1 VPDFT
6 AQQKSAIEY
15 QKKDACVVAGPGSG
29 KTTVL
34 VERYC
39 RLVEDLGFRLS
50 EILAITFT
58 EKAAANMKEKLA
70 EKFQHNDV
78 RLRDLD
84 SAWVSTIHGFC
95 ARLLRENAIEAGIDP
110 LFRVLDAREAE
121 DLQSEC
127 VNAALDE
134 MVATRR
140 EEMLALIEALQTPF
154 YLATDL
160 TDVYEAI
167 RSAGRS
173 IGEVRAT
180 PNPVGGLSALAVAA
194 RLTSALD
201 AWPQNLTVPRR
212 TQRAE
217 LYELAKNLALRGDA
231 AVIPVKPI
239 NFSRVPPEGKDA
251 LREIEPD
258 LALARARGAD
268 RRMAPLRA
276 LVFDVLERFDAVY
289 KERKTAMAALDFTN
303 LEERTIEMLRRTEIR
318 DRVRDMFRQIMLD
331 EYQDVNERQAELV
344 RLIRGEDVFFAVG
357 DVNQSIYGFRHARP
371 EIFHRY
377 RAEVAESGKH
387 AAELLHNFRSR
398 DAILRAVEYLLNES
412 EGIDPRALVAGREFA
427 EAEDEP
433 FVEIIRASG
442 DDEDEARA
450 REARWIA
457 HRILE
462 LGNEF
467 RDFAVLCRTGEAMKP
482 ILAEFQN
489 AGIPNV
495 CGRRES
501 FLSSRE
507 GRDIT
512 ALLHVVENPRDGI
525 ALATALRSPLVGVS
539 DEALL
544 RLRLLRGSVVG
555 GMNTAAFDRGLLAEF
570 DETDART
577 IGNFADALRRW
588 RADAGVVPLDVLIG
602 RMLSDCGSAWA
613 PGDTA
618 GDNVEAYL
626 HLARTRGVGRA
637 LREFLRELDSIESA
651 VDAESELSDKD
662 QGNRVQVMT
671 AHAAKGLEFPVTII
685 AGMDRG
691 TRRDTAAVAFTPEFG
706 LGIRWKGPDGDGL
719 ADSWAQKNS
728 ERFRQREK
736 EEENRLLYVAMTRA
750 EQRLIL
756 SYSRGSRQSWARKVD
771 DAFVKKEP
779 PVAVQVWE
787 AEADP
792 PAVTRDAHRHATEER
807 IAVIPRPAV
816 NEQYDTAVNVTS
828 LSAFAQCP
836 RRYYIERYV
845 GWSGGA
851 KRGATAKAD
860 PDEIPAA
867 EMGTLVHEILAGK
880 AGQYAEAAQA
890 LAAVFE
896 RSELARRAAG
906 ASRCEREWDFISE
919 IDGVL
924 VRGTIDLWF
933 EDAAGVHIVDYKTD
947 ATVRASEHA
956 PQLAL
961 YSVALE
967 RALGKKPTSASLHYL
982 RADRVE
988 PVALDGEAMARARG
1002 VIGELRTAQET
1013 LSFPMN
1019 AGEHCRTCG
1028 CYRSTCRGMDSST
1041 RAFEGFAP
1049 GTIKPGLEEGDPLEG
1064 WPDMGLPPGTAAALI
1079 DSDGEEK

>member
-6 AQQKSAIEY
+6 AQQKNAIEY
-15 QKKDACVVAGPGSG
+15 LRKDACVVAGPGSG

-84 SAWVSTIHGFC
+84 TAWVSTIHGFC

-110 LFRVLDAREAE
+110 QFRVLDAREAE
-121 DLQSEC
+121 DLQAEC

-134 MVATRR
+134 MVAMRR
-140 EEMLALIEALQTPF
+140 EETLALIEALQTPF
-154 YLATDL
+154 YLAKEL
-160 TDVYEAI
+160 TDAYEAI

-173 IGEVRAT
+173 IADVRAM
-180 PNPVGGLSALAVAA
+180 PNPAGDLTPLSVAA
-194 RLTSALD
+194 RLTTALD
-201 AWPQNLTVPRR
+201 AWPYKLSPLQR

-217 LYELAKNLALRGDA
+217 LYDLARSLSLGDDA
-231 AVIPVKPI
+231 NVPVKPM
-239 NFSRVPPEGKDA
+239 NWQRVPQDA
-251 LREIEPD
+251 KEALKEVEPYFGLLR
-258 LALARARGAD
+258 AKAAD
-268 RRMAPLRA
+268 RDMAPLRDFI
-276 LVFDVLERFDAVY
+276 FDVLQRFDEIY
-289 KERKTAMAALDFTN
+289 RERKAAIPALDFTN
-303 LEERTIEMLRRTEIR
+303 LEERAIEMLRRPETR
-318 DRVRDMFRQIMLD
+318 DRVRGMFRQIMLD

-398 DAILRAVEYLLNES
+398 EAILRAVEALLNES
-412 EGIDPRALVAGREFA
+412 EGIERRDLVAGRAFA
-427 EAEDEP
+427 EAEGP

-442 DDEDEARA
+442 QDEDEARA

-457 HRILE
+457 HRILS

-489 AGIPNV
+489 AGIPYV

-507 GRDIT
+507 GCDIT

-544 RLRLLRGSVVG
+544 RLRLLRGSVIG
-555 GMNTAAFDRGLLAEF
+555 GMNAAAFDRELLADF
-570 DETDART
+570 DEPDAQR
-577 IGNFADALRRW
+577 IESFAKALRRW

-602 RMLSDCGSAWA
+602 RMLSDCGYAWT

-626 HLARTRGVGRA
+626 HLARTRGTGRP
-637 LREFLRELDSIESA
+637 LKKFLRELESIEA
-651 VDAESELSDKD
+651 ALDAESELSDKD

-671 AHAAKGLEFPVTII
+671 AHAAKGLEFPITII

-691 TRRDTAAVAFTPEFG
+691 TRRETAAVAFTPEHG
-706 LGIRWKGPDGDGL
+706 LGLRWKGPEKDGL
-719 ADSWAQKNS
+719 IDSWAQKNA
-728 ERFRQREK
+728 ERFRQRER

-750 EQRLIL
+750 EERLIL
-756 SYSRGSRQSWARKVD
+756 SYSRGSRQGWGRKVD
-771 DAFVKKEP
+771 DAFVKSEP
-779 PVAVQVWE
+779 PVPVRVWE
-787 AEADP
+787 ADADP
-792 PAVTRDAHRHATEER
+792 PAITAGAHRHTGDE
-807 IAVIPRPAV
+807 AVAVVPRPAV
-816 NEQYDTAVNVTS
+816 SEQYDTAVNVTA

-845 GWSGGA
+845 GWSGGPG
-851 KRGATAKAD
+851 KRGATKAD

-867 EMGTLVHEILAGK
+867 EMGTHVHEILAGTP
-880 AGQYAEAAQA
+880 GQYAEDALA

-896 RSELARRAAG
+896 RSELARRAAA

-924 VRGTIDLWF
+924 VRGSIDLWF
-933 EDAAGVHIVDYKTD
+933 EDEQGVHVVDYKTD

-961 YSVALE
+961 YAVALE
-967 RALGKKPTSASLHYL
+967 KALGKRPVSAALHYL

-988 PVALDGEAMARARG
+988 SVEIDEEATGRARAI
-1002 VIGELRTAQET
+1002 IGKLRTAQET
-1013 LSFPMN
+1013 LSFPLN
-1019 AGEHCRTCG
+1019 AGEHCRACR
-1028 CYRSTCRGMDSST
+1028 CYRSMCSGVDDK
-1041 RAFEGFAP
+1041 AE
-1049 GTIKPGLEEGDPLEG
+1049 
-1064 WPDMGLPPGTAAALI
+1064 AAA
-1079 DSDGEEK
+1079 E

>member
-1 VPDFT
+1 MPDFT
-6 AQQKSAIEY
+6 AQQINAIEY
-15 QKKDACVVAGPGSG
+15 RKKDACVVAGPGSG

-70 EKFQHNDV
+70 EKFQHNDL

-110 LFRVLDAREAE
+110 QFRVLDAREAE
-121 DLQSEC
+121 DLQFEC
-127 VNAALDE
+127 MREALDE

-140 EEMLALIEALQTPF
+140 EETLALIEALQTPF
-154 YLATDL
+154 NLARDL
-160 TDVYEAI
+160 TEAYEAI

-173 IGEVRAT
+173 IAEVRAM
-180 PNPVGGLSALAVAA
+180 PNPVGDLSPLAVAA
-194 RLTSALD
+194 ELTSALD
-201 AWPQNLTVPRR
+201 TWPQKLTALQR
-212 TQRAE
+212 TQRTE
-217 LYELAKNLALRGDA
+217 LYELAKNLAVEGDA
-231 AVIPVKPI
+231 ARIPVKPI
-239 NFSRVPPEGKDA
+239 NLGRAPQDARDA
-251 LREIEPD
+251 LRAVDP
-258 LALARARGAD
+258 LLSLMRAKTAD
-268 RRMAPLRA
+268 RNMEALRGLIFDA
-276 LVFDVLERFDAVY
+276 LTRFDEIY
-289 KERKTAMAALDFTN
+289 KERKAGIAALDFTN
-303 LEERTIEMLRRTEIR
+303 LEERTIEMLRKPETR
-318 DRVRDMFRQIMLD
+318 DRVRGMFRQIMLD

-344 RLIRGEDVFFAVG
+344 RLIRAEDVFFAVG

-377 RAEVAESGKH
+377 RAEVAEAGKH
-387 AAELLHNFRSR
+387 AAELLRNFRSR
-398 DAILRAVEYLLNES
+398 EAILRAVEAALNGS
-412 EGIDPRALVAGREFA
+412 EGIEPRALVAGREFVRA
-427 EAEDEP
+427 EGP
-433 FVEIIRASG
+433 FVEVIRASG
-442 DDEDEARA
+442 EDDDEARE

-457 HRILE
+457 HRILS

-482 ILAEFQN
+482 VLAEFQSV
-489 AGIPNV
+489 GIPYV

-501 FLSSRE
+501 FLASRE
-507 GRDIT
+507 GRDIS
-512 ALLHVVENPRDGI
+512 ALLRVVENPRDGI
-525 ALATALRSPLVGVS
+525 ALATALRSPLAGVS

-555 GMNTAAFDRGLLAEF
+555 GVNTAAFDGELLAEF
-570 DETDART
+570 DEADARR
-577 IGNFADALRRW
+577 IRSFATSLRRW

-602 RMLSDCGSAWA
+602 RMLSDCGYVWE
-613 PGDTA
+613 PGDTS

-626 HLARTRGVGRA
+626 HLARTRGTRRS
-637 LREFLRELDSIESA
+637 LKEFLRELKSIESA

-671 AHAAKGLEFPVTII
+671 AHAAKGLEFPITII

-691 TRRDTAAVAFTPEFG
+691 ARQNMAAVAFTPEYG
-706 LGIRWKGPDGDGL
+706 LGIRWKGPDGEGL
-719 ADSWAQKNS
+719 ADSWAQKNA
-728 ERFRQREK
+728 ERFRQREL

-750 EQRLIL
+750 EERLIL
-756 SYSRGSRQSWARKVD
+756 SYSRVKNRAAWARKVD
-771 DAFVKKEP
+771 EAFVKDTP
-779 PVAVQVWE
+779 SVAVQVWG

-792 PAVTRDAHRHATEER
+792 PPLTDAPHKHAGAEAVA
-807 IAVIPRPAV
+807 IVPRPAV

-845 GWSGGA
+845 GWSGGG
-851 KRGATAKAD
+851 KRGAASQAD

-880 AGQYAEAAQA
+880 PGEYAEAARD

-896 RSELARRAAG
+896 RSELARRAAT
-906 ASRCEREWDFISE
+906 ASRREREWDFISE

-933 EDAAGVHIVDYKTD
+933 EDADGVHIVDYKTD
-947 ATVRASEHA
+947 TTVRASEHA

-961 YSVALE
+961 YAVALE
-967 RALGKKPTSASLHYL
+967 KALGKKPASASLHYL

-988 PVALDGEAMARARG
+988 RVAIDDEATTRARAI
-1002 VIGELRTAQET
+1002 IGELRAAQET
-1013 LSFPMN
+1013 FSFPLN
-1019 AGEHCRTCG
+1019 AGEHCRACG
-1028 CYRSTCRGMDSST
+1028 CYRSTCTGVDSPAGSV
-1041 RAFEGFAP
+1041 
-1049 GTIKPGLEEGDPLEG
+1049 
-1064 WPDMGLPPGTAAALI
+1064 
-1079 DSDGEEK
+1079 

>member
-6 AQQKSAIEY
+6 AQQKNAIEY
-15 QKKDACVVAGPGSG
+15 LKKDACVVAGPGSG

-39 RLVEDLGFRLS
+39 RLVEDLGFKLS

-70 EKFQHNDV
+70 EKFEHDAL
-78 RLRDLD
+78 RLRELD

-110 LFRVLDAREAE
+110 QFRVLDAREAE
-121 DLQSEC
+121 DLQFEC
-127 VNAALDE
+127 VHAALDE

-140 EEMLALIEALQTPF
+140 EETLALIEALQTPF
-154 YLATDL
+154 NVATDL
-160 TDVYEAI
+160 TDAYEAI
-167 RSAGRS
+167 RSGGRS
-173 IGEVRAT
+173 IAEVRAM
-180 PNPVGGLSALAVAA
+180 PNPVGEVSAMSVAA
-194 RLTSALD
+194 LLTSALD
-201 AWPQNLTVPRR
+201 AWPQNLTLLQR
-212 TQRAE
+212 TQRSE
-217 LYELAKNLALRGDA
+217 LYELAKRLSLEGDA
-231 AVIPVKPI
+231 VLAPTKPI
-239 NFSRVPPEGKDA
+239 NFQRVPQGAREAMRNVEPIFGF
-251 LREIEPD
+251 LR
-258 LALARARGAD
+258 AKNAD
-268 RRMAPLRA
+268 QKMAPLRG
-276 LVFDVLERFDAVY
+276 LIFDVLTRFDEVY
-289 KERKTAMAALDFTN
+289 RERKAAMAALDFTN
-303 LEERTIEMLRRTEIR
+303 LEERTIEMLRRPEIR
-318 DRVRDMFRQIMLD
+318 ERVRGLFRQVMLD

-344 RLIRGEDVFFAVG
+344 RLIRAEDVFFAVG

-371 EIFHRY
+371 EIFHSY
-377 RAEVAESGKH
+377 RKEVADSGKH

-398 DAILRAVEYLLNES
+398 EAILRAVEVLLNES
-412 EGIDPRALVAGREFA
+412 EGIDPRALVAGREFVDA
-427 EAEDEP
+427 QGP
-433 FVEIIRASG
+433 FVEVVRASDE
-442 DDEDEARA
+442 DDDEARA

-457 HRILE
+457 HRILS

-467 RDFAVLCRTGEAMKP
+467 RDFAVLCRTGEGMKP

-489 AGIPNV
+489 AGIPYV

-501 FLSSRE
+501 FLASRE

-525 ALATALRSPLVGVS
+525 ALATTLRSPLVGVS

-544 RLRLLRGSVVG
+544 RLRLLRGSVIG
-555 GMNTAAFDRGLLAEF
+555 GMNAAAFDREMLVDF
-570 DETDART
+570 DEADARRIET
-577 IGNFADALRRW
+577 FARALRRW

-602 RMLSDCGSAWA
+602 RMLSDCGHAWT

-626 HLARTRGVGRA
+626 HLARTRGTGRA
-637 LREFLRELDSIESA
+637 LREFLRELESIESA

-691 TRRDTAAVAFTPEFG
+691 TRQNTAAVAFTPEYG
-706 LGIRWKGPDGDGL
+706 LGIRWKGPDGSGL
-719 ADSWAQKNS
+719 EDSWAQKNS
-728 ERFRQREK
+728 ERFKEREQQ
-736 EEENRLLYVAMTRA
+736 EENRLLYVAMTRA
-750 EQRLIL
+750 EERLIL
-756 SYSRGSRQSWARKVD
+756 SYSRGSRQGWARKVD
-771 DAFVKKEP
+771 EAFVKNTP
-779 PVAVQVWE
+779 PVAIQVWE
-787 AEADP
+787 ADADP
-792 PAVTRDAHRHATEER
+792 PALTAESHRHVAEESA
-807 IAVIPRPAV
+807 AVIPRPSV
-816 NEQYDTAVNVTS
+816 SEQYDTAVSVTS
-828 LSAFAQCP
+828 LTAFAQCP

-845 GWSGGA
+845 GWAGGP
-851 KRGATAKAD
+851 KRGGGVAKAD
-860 PDEIPAA
+860 PDEISAA
-867 EMGTLVHEILAGK
+867 ELGSTVHEILAGK
-880 AGQYAEAAQA
+880 PGPHAEEALA

-896 RSELARRAAG
+896 RSDLARRAAA

-933 EDAAGVHIVDYKTD
+933 EDADGVHIVDYKTD

-967 RALGKKPTSASLHYL
+967 KALGKKPASASLHYL

-988 PVALDGEAMARARG
+988 PVAIDDEATARARAI
-1002 VIGELRTAQET
+1002 IGELRAAQET
-1013 LSFPMN
+1013 LSFPLN
-1019 AGEHCRTCG
+1019 AGEHCRACG
-1028 CYRSTCRGMDSST
+1028 CYRSTCMGVDDASDM
-1041 RAFEGFAP
+1041 AP
-1049 GTIKPGLEEGDPLEG
+1049 IDRLVASGRITPSAEEGDPLENC
-1064 WPDMGLPPGTAAALI
+1064 PEIRLPRIRGQ
-1079 DSDGEEK
+1079 S

>member
-1 VPDFT
+1 LEARRVPDFT
-6 AQQKSAIEY
+6 AQQQNAIEY
-15 QKKDACVVAGPGSG
+15 RKKDACVVAGPGSG

-39 RLVEDLGFRLS
+39 RLVEDLGFQLS

-110 LFRVLDAREAE
+110 QFRVLDARESE

-140 EEMLALIEALQTPF
+140 GETLALIEALQTPF
-154 YLATDL
+154 YVATDL
-160 TDVYEAI
+160 TDAYEAI
-167 RSAGRS
+167 RSAGRT
-173 IGEVRAT
+173 IAEVRAM
-180 PNPVGGLSALAVAA
+180 PNPVGDVSALAVAA
-194 RLTSALD
+194 RLTSALN
-201 AWPQNLTVPRR
+201 AWPYTLTPL
-212 TQRAE
+212 QRSQRSE
-217 LYELAKNLALRGDA
+217 LYQLANALAIGGDDA
-231 AVIPVKPI
+231 KVPAKPI
-239 NFSRVPPEGKDA
+239 HFGRVPQSAKDA
-251 LREIEPD
+251 LRDLEPD
-258 LALARARGAD
+258 LALCRAKAAD
-268 RRMAPLRA
+268 RRMAPLRD
-276 LVFDVLERFDAVY
+276 LIFDVLARFDEVY
-289 KERKTAMAALDFTN
+289 KERKAAMGALDFTN
-303 LEERTIEMLRRTEIR
+303 LEERTIEMLRRPETR
-318 DRVRDMFRQIMLD
+318 DRVRGMFRQIMLD

-377 RAEVAESGKH
+377 RTEVAESGKH

-398 DAILRAVEYLLNES
+398 EAILRAVEYLLNES
-412 EGIDPRALVAGREFA
+412 EGIDRRALVAGREFT
-427 EAEDEP
+427 ETEGP

-442 DDEDEARA
+442 EDEDETRA

-457 HRILE
+457 HRILS

-489 AGIPNV
+489 ANIPYV

-539 DEALL
+539 DEGLL

-555 GMNTAAFDRGLLAEF
+555 GLNAAAFDGELLVEF
-570 DETDART
+570 DE
-577 IGNFADALRRW
+577 ADAQRIESFAKSLRRW
-588 RADAGVVPLDVLIG
+588 RADAGVVPLDALIG
-602 RMLSDCGSAWA
+602 RMLSDCGYAWT

-637 LREFLRELDSIESA
+637 LKEFLRELDSIESA

-706 LGIRWKGPDGDGL
+706 LGIRWKGSDGEGL
-719 ADSWAQKNS
+719 ADSWAQKNA
-728 ERFRQREK
+728 ERFRQREM

-750 EQRLIL
+750 EERLIL
-756 SYSRGSRQSWARKVD
+756 SYSRGSRPSWARKVD
-771 DAFVKKEP
+771 DAFVKNEP

-787 AEADP
+787 ADADP
-792 PAVTRDAHRHATEER
+792 PAVTGNAHQHAVEEGV
-807 IAVIPRPAV
+807 AVVPRPEV

-845 GWSGGA
+845 GWTGGA
-851 KRGATAKAD
+851 KRGARAKAD

-867 EMGTLVHEILAGK
+867 EMGTRVHEILTGK
-880 AGQYAEAAQA
+880 PGEYTEEA
-890 LAAVFE
+890 LALAGVFE
-896 RSELARRAAG
+896 RSDLARRAAA
-906 ASRCEREWDFISE
+906 ASRREREWDFISE

-924 VRGTIDLWF
+924 VRGSIDLWF
-933 EDAAGVHIVDYKTD
+933 EDEQGVHIVDYKTD
-947 ATVRASEHA
+947 ATVRAAEHA

-967 RALGKKPTSASLHYL
+967 KALGRKPASASLHYL

-988 PVALDGEAMARARG
+988 PVAIDEEATMRARAI
-1002 VIGELRTAQET
+1002 IGELRAAQET
-1013 LSFPMN
+1013 FSFPMN
-1019 AGEHCRTCG
+1019 TGEHCRACG
-1028 CYRSTCRGMDSST
+1028 CYRSTCMGVD
-1041 RAFEGFAP
+1041 RASVAS
-1049 GTIKPGLEEGDPLEG
+1049 GLIGRHASEGDNP
-1064 WPDMGLPPGTAAALI
+1064 
-1079 DSDGEEK
+1079 